1 MSLPSVFVSH
11 GAPTLPLE
19 RSPAR
24 SFLEDLGTSL
34 GRPRGIL
41 CVSAHWERD
50 RPHLSDVVRPE
61 TIHDFYGFP
70 DALYRLRY
78 PAPGA
83 PELAARAR
91 RLLEDAGLEAATS
104 SEWGLDHGAW
114 VPLSLMYPDAG
125 IPALQLSVQPRLGT
139 RAHVAIGRALAP
151 LRNDGVLILGS
162 GGAVHNLR
170 YFRPGSVQVPD
181 WAARF
186 ESWLVEAVEA
196 GDGDSLTGYRT
207 STPDGPSAHPTE
219 EHYLPLLVA
228 FGAGGDTR
236 GETLHRGFEHGAMSM
251 AAFRFPAGGEGG
263 AKRVPPGD

>member
-1 MSLPSVFVSH
+1 MSPTPLPSVFVSH

-19 RSPAR
+19 QSPAR
-24 SFLEDLGTSL
+24 SFLGALGTSL
-34 GRPRGIL
+34 GRPRAVL

-50 RPHLSDVVRPE
+50 RPHLSAVAQPE

-70 DALYRLRY
+70 EALYRLRY

-83 PELAARAR
+83 PELAEQAR
-91 RLLEDAGLEAATS
+91 RLLQDAGLEATTS

-139 RAHVAIGRALAP
+139 RAHVALGRALAP
-151 LRNDGVLILGS
+151 LRSDGVLILGS

-170 YFRPGSVQVPD
+170 YFHPGSAATPD

-196 GDGDSLTGYRT
+196 GDAESLIGYRA
-207 STPDGPSAHPTE
+207 SPDGPLAHPSE

-228 FGAGGDTR
+228 FGAGGEVP

-251 AAFRFPAGGEGG
+251 AAFRFPLG
-263 AKRVPPGD
+263 A